1 MRPVLLAVCLM
12 LFLSPT
18 LGAQQGQPG
27 DPSAPALP
35 EDYVIGL
42 EDILSVNVWK
52 EPELSVK
59 EVVVRPD
66 GKISVPLVGDI
77 QASGLTPM
85 QLQERVSERM
95 KEYVAAPSV
104 TIVVLRIGSRSVSIV
119 GQVAKP
125 GIYYLGAPMTV
136 LELLARAGG
145 IGPDAEEKKI
155 AIVRTEGGKTVSY
168 RFNYKDVSKG
178 KHLEQNIELKNGDTV
193 IVP

>member
-1 MRPVLLAVCLM
+1 MKSVVMAFWIM
-12 LFLSPT
+12 LT
-18 LGAQQGQPG
+18 L
-27 DPSAPALP
+27 APALPAAEDQPADPAAAELP

-66 GKISVPLVGDI
+66 GKISVPLIGDI

-85 QLQERVSERM
+85 QLQERITERM

-104 TIVVLRIGSRSVSIV
+104 TIVVLRVGSRSVSIV

-178 KHLEQNIELKNGDTV
+178 KRLEQNIELKNGDTI

>member
-1 MRPVLLAVCLM
+1 METVVVALWAFVVPPGAC
-12 LFLSPT
+12 P
-18 LGAQQGQPG
+18 AQQGQPG